1 MLPAFFYILD
11 SLYLYAMCRK
21 KVGTLKLFPIQVF
34 LVAVA
39 IAGVMT
45 ALKNEMNFE
54 EEKHSN
60 DKPYQLSASMGYAV
74 ANLSIETIDDFMNC
88 IDKQMYQDKLEYYKN
103 HEHRKS

>member
-1 MLPAFFYILD
+1 MESANRKSPFIPMIYTLHANGPRGDFYKNMFAKCPAGRPETADEVANVADCIFYILD

-45 ALKNEMNFE
+45 ALKNEMI
-54 EEKHSN
+54 
-60 DKPYQLSASMGYAV
+60 L
-74 ANLSIETIDDFMNC
+74 
-88 IDKQMYQDKLEYYKN
+88 
-103 HEHRKS
+103 